1 MVYNEHV
8 SHGKP
13 SKEDTPTSWGVGYDW
28 EVLMLLSG
36 QYPTGQEMVFPLEV
50 WNWLLLVEMHA
61 EGDVESEL
69 DW

>member
-1 MVYNEHV
+1 
-8 SHGKP
+8 
-13 SKEDTPTSWGVGYDW
+13 
-28 EVLMLLSG
+28 MLLSER
-36 QYPTGQEMVFPLEV
+36 YPTGQEMVFPLEV